1 MGFAVSSTALIN
13 ALVKMVRLSYFMALL
28 LAAVCVFLAYLN
40 PYHAPPWRTFQSEW
54 LAALAIIFLF
64 FLALYRPGFRYRD
77 LLILLVPIAFFVFGY
92 TLLPDV
98 APVVEQVH
106 LWTINALLACLAY
119 LAGRSLFGIRQYGL
133 ILGAILAAGAVSVF
147 IGVLQWSGALAHLQ
161 VDQAWAVTGEP
172 GWRIVAN
179 IGQPNNLGTLLL
191 ISLVILLSGLEKCW
205 SASAPAKA
213 GMLFLL
219 LILTTGIAL
228 TASRAALLGLLVVTL
243 VATLSDR
250 RQGKPWPMAY
260 FAALAL
266 VCLVWLLAPYAYS
279 FTQPEVAIVHRSL
292 ATDSG
297 RMQLWS
303 MVLHGILEK
312 PWTGWGPGGQAVL
325 HQALSPEFG
334 AIDYQ
339 ILNQSHSFV
348 LDILVVFGVVLGGGI
363 LVILAVVGR
372 AVVRHAFANERHLYL
387 LLCLPIVVHGLLE
400 YPHYYGFFLWPLCL
414 FIGAAM
420 ASEPSPIGDE
430 RLFRFRPGAFV
441 FLLVA
446 LAIAVR
452 VAGDY
457 LVLEDA
463 FRKYAKKRYSAV
475 NVEELD
481 AASSLFPGLRLKLDA
496 LKISHGPLQGEGVAE
511 KIGQCATYYPLPD
524 CLTMQA
530 TIEANDG
537 QVESGRLWLLKACR
551 MFGPETCEDKL
562 MRFNNGLVPGWAKDV
577 IARPD

>member
-1 MGFAVSSTALIN
+1 
-13 ALVKMVRLSYFMALL
+13 MVLL

-40 PYHAPPWRTFQSEW
+40 PYHAPPWGSFQSEW
-54 LAALAIIFLF
+54 LAALAIVFVF
-64 FLALYRPGFRYRD
+64 FLALYRPGFGHRD
-77 LLILLVPIAFFVFGY
+77 LLILLLPVAVVVYGY
-92 TLLPDV
+92 TLLPDT

-106 LWTINALLACLAY
+106 LWAINALLACLAY

-133 ILGAILAAGAVSVF
+133 ILGAILAAGVVSVF
-147 IGVLQWSGALAHLQ
+147 IGVLQWSGALTHFQ

-172 GWRIVAN
+172 GRTIVAN

-191 ISLVILLSGLEKCW
+191 ISLVILLSGFEKCW

-266 VCLVWLLAPYAYS
+266 VSLVWLLAPYAYS
-279 FTQPEVAIVHRSL
+279 FTQPEVAIAHRSL
-292 ATDSG
+292 ASDSG

-303 MVLHGILEK
+303 MVFQGILEK

-325 HQALSPEFG
+325 HQTLSPEFG
-334 AIDYQ
+334 AIGYK
-339 ILNQSHSFV
+339 ILNQSHNFV

-363 LVILAVVGR
+363 LLMLAVVGR
-372 AVVRHAFANERHLYL
+372 TVFRHAFANERQLYL
-387 LLCLPIVVHGLLE
+387 LLCLPIVVHGLVE